1 MLVNKTSSAPYMT
14 IILVLVNKTSSAAYM
29 TIIPVL
35 VNKTSSASSDL
46 STPLSQVF
54 LLFPNIP
61 TSHTL
66 PGISSLPQYPSLLHP
81 SRYFLFSSI
90 SQPLTLSQVFPH
102 VSTCILV
109 TTIFSLTFKHV
120 TKYRNFVAFR
130 TMPITPPRL

>member
-1 MLVNKTSSAPYMT
+1 MDTPVNTCCVKCLSW
-14 IILVLVNKTSSAAYM
+14 
-29 TIIPVL
+29 
-35 VNKTSSASSDL
+35 SASSL
-46 STPLSQVF
+46 SLHGYTCAHLLCKISF
-54 LLFPNIP
+54 LVCLFPSLQHSPRYFLFPNIP